1 MPQITLGPIAFQ
13 EDRSTYEARV
23 DISRDGRM
31 FRYPCRIS
39 GQPGADPA
47 LVRAILTR
55 QALAMSD
62 SPR

>member
-1 MPQITLGPIAFQ
+1 MPQITLGPIAFD
-13 EDRSTYEARV
+13 ERNGTYEARV
-23 DISRDGRM
+23 DIRRNGRM

-39 GQPGADPA
+39 AQPKADPA
-47 LVRAILTR
+47 AIRAGLMR